1 VLLLLGVDQRSMM
14 GIMGWSNSAMTVR
27 YAHVVE
33 PIRKDIATRLSG
45 LLWEP
50 NEGVRGAAE
59 IETRHAAAPR
69 LDVRRGADSCSKL
82 GGG

>member
-14 GIMGWSNSAMTVR
+14 GIMGWSNSAMTLR

-33 PIRKDIATRLSG
+33 PIRKDIANRLSG

-50 NEGVRGAAE
+50 NEVG
-59 IETRHAAAPR
+59 ETRR
-69 LDVRRGADSCSKL
+69 
-82 GGG
+82 